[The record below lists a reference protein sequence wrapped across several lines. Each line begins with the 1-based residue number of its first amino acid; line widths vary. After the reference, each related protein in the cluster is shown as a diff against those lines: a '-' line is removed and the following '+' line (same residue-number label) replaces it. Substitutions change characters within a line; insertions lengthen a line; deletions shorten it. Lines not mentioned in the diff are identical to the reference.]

1 MKLETGKV
9 HTIVTDLD
17 GTLLTKEGTISELNQ
32 KVLQKAI
39 DNGIEVVLA
48 TGRRFYS
55 TYKLASS
62 FSGTLPLI
70 CNNGQILRI
79 YPSREKIWQKYL
91 HPELVLQI
99 LMIGKEKKFTFLMH
113 TDREEEKID
122 FITEKPTHSIH
133 KDYSGGIDRSFWHE
147 KIESADIL
155 YNVTVLCFFNASI
168 DVLQDFGKLIIEKY
182 PNDGIRTVLTT
193 IHNIG
198 PCLEVIHADSSKW
211 VGVEEILRRRGD
223 TYEGVIA
230 FGDEAND
237 FEMIKESGIGVE
249 LSNSIQSLKEIA
261 KHVSKY
267 SHSEDGV
274 GKTLLD
280 FDIVRI

>member
-1 MKLETGKV
+1 MELQSLKV

-17 GTLLTKEGTISELNQ
+17 GTLLTKEGNISELNQ

-39 DNGIEVVLA
+39 DEGIEVVLA

-62 FSGTLPLI
+62 FRGTLPLI

-91 HPELVLQI
+91 PPELVLQI
-99 LMIGKEKKFTFLMH
+99 LMIGKKNNFTFLMH

-147 KIESADIL
+147 NIESADLL

-168 DVLQDFGKLIIEKY
+168 DVLHEFGSLIIERY
-182 PNDGIRTVLTT
+182 PDKGIRTVITT
-193 IHNIG
+193 IHKIG

-211 VGVEEILRRRGD
+211 VGVEEILRRKD
-223 TYEGVIA
+223 KTFEGVIS

-237 FEMIKESGIGVE
+237 YEMIKESGIGVA
-249 LSNSIQSLKEIA
+249 LSNSIPSLKEIA
-261 KHVSKY
+261 NHVSKY

-280 FDIVRI
+280 LGIVRI